1 MEEIVCKVR
10 IGSTDCELE
19 LRPDGSL
26 WLFVP
31 GEFPGPFSAEALDAG
46 NGVFF
51 TAEAQFKQ
59 IHRTHTEQQHRQQ
72 QHHRTGST
80 PAAAAAD
87 LFRHQLFIA
96 FVRETAVVLIVFSE
110 RIVHRIIP
118 FPPCAAAAG
127 WPGS

>member
-51 TAEAQFKQ
+51 TAEDSRQ
-59 IHRTHTEQQHRQQ
+59 IQVLLN
-72 QHHRTGST
+72 
-80 PAAAAAD
+80 AAKHF
-87 LFRHQLFIA
+87 LEENQ
-96 FVRETAVVLIVFSE
+96 
-110 RIVHRIIP
+110 
-118 FPPCAAAAG
+118 
-127 WPGS
+127 